1 MRFGI
6 WVWVMMIGAMAVT
19 AGAQTNDPLG
29 YAVIV
34 QQSPANGGSVTPGA
48 GVHKVGVGQTV
59 TLSATP
65 NPGFRFAY
73 WLGDV
78 SSVSAAETVVN
89 VDSPKMIIAV
99 FERDDFEEPLAAAAA
114 ASGTGGGGGLRGS
127 PFPVTSSDGMTSGTG
142 APLGSFRFPSQPKTP
157 DFFDDDFPVPGDTD
171 DDIVVPGDGEQVP
184 EPTTLLLLGLGAAAL
199 LRKRK

>member
-1 MRFGI
+1 MRLGT
-6 WVWVMMIGAMAVT
+6 WVWVMMMGAMALT

-48 GVHKVGVGQTV
+48 GVLKVGVGQTI

-78 SSVSAAETVVN
+78 ASASASETAVN

-99 FERDDFEEPLAAAAA
+99 FERDDFEEPLSAGAGM
-114 ASGTGGGGGLRGS
+114 SGGGGSGGLRSS
-127 PFPVTSSDGMTSGTG
+127 PSGVTSGDGMTSGTG
-142 APLGSFRFPSQPKTP
+142 APLQTFGLPSLPTTP
-157 DFFDDDFPVPGDTD
+157 DFFDDDFPVPGDD
-171 DDIVVPGDGEQVP
+171 DDIVVPGDGDQVP

-199 LRKRK
+199 LHKRQ

>member
-1 MRFGI
+1 MRLGL
-6 WVWVMMIGAMAVT
+6 WVMMGVLAIT
-19 AGAQTNDPLG
+19 AGAQADDPLG
-29 YAVIV
+29 YALVV

-48 GVHKVGVGQTV
+48 GVHKVGAGQSVTV
-59 TLSATP
+59 SAIP

-78 SSVSAAETVVN
+78 STVSAAETSVS

-99 FERDDFEEPLAAAAA
+99 FERDDFDEPLAAGAAA
-114 ASGTGGGGGLRGS
+114 AGGGGGGSGLRGS
-127 PFPVTSSDGMTSGTG
+127 PFPMTSGGGMGSGTG
-142 APLGSFRFPSQPKTP
+142 APLRSFQFPSTPKTP
-157 DFFDDDFPVPGDTD
+157 DFFDDDFPVPGDDD

-184 EPTTLLLLGLGAAAL
+184 EPTTLLLLGLGATAL

>member
-1 MRFGI
+1 MRSAIG
-6 WVWVMMIGAMAVT
+6 VGVMMGAMAVI

-48 GVHKVGVGQTV
+48 GVHKVGVGQTL

-78 SSVSAAETVVN
+78 SAVSAAETVVN

-99 FERDDFEEPLAAAAA
+99 FERDDFEEPLAAAGAVA
-114 ASGTGGGGGLRGS
+114 GAGAGGGLRGS
-127 PFPVTSSDGMTSGTG
+127 PFPLTAGEGMTSGTG
-142 APLGSFRFPSQPKTP
+142 APLQSFKFPSQPKTP
-157 DFFDDDFPVPGDTD
+157 DFFDDDVPVPGDKD
-171 DDIVVPGDGEQVP
+171 NDIVVPGDGEQVP
-184 EPTTLLLLGLGAAAL
+184 EPATLLLLGLGATAL
-199 LRKRK
+199 LRKRT